1 MVTTKGPALPCAHLT
16 AQPLTPRPAGFE
28 PYCADCA
35 LTGDQWT
42 HLRRCLTCDHV
53 ACCDDSLNQHA
64 SRHFEATG
72 HPVMTSEEP
81 GEHWRW
87 CFVDEETA

>member
-1 MVTTKGPALPCAHLT
+1 MNLHPSVCAHLE
-16 AQPLTPRPAGFE
+16 AQPLTPRPDGFE

-35 LTGDQWT
+35 FTGDQWT

-53 ACCDDSLNQHA
+53 ACCDDSVNQHA
-64 SRHFEATG
+64 SRHHEQTG

-81 GEHWRW
+81 GESWRW
-87 CFVDEETA
+87 CFVDQQTA